1 MAAGQEKKTE
11 MKVEGE
17 KKTAVQETFYNCH
30 YSEIT
35 SLLHEKKEK
44 KKKNIF
50 CVNILSIPRTRVFI
64 IARLS

>member
-1 MAAGQEKKTE
+1 MAAGQEKKPE

-30 YSEIT
+30 YSELT
-35 SLLHEKKEK
+35 SLLHEKK

-50 CVNILSIPRTRVFI
+50 CVNILSIPRRRVFI

>member
-1 MAAGQEKKTE
+1 MAAGQEKKPE

-30 YSEIT
+30 YSELT

-44 KKKNIF
+44 KKKKISF
-50 CVNILSIPRTRVFI
+50 
-64 IARLS
+64 A